1 MIEYTLKN
9 VKEYGC
15 WDEIHIFFN
24 TQNRE
29 VNIPIMTNG
38 FVLIADESRSGVE
51 PIRLIE
57 GEVIIP
63 PLSTIILVK

>member
-1 MIEYTLKN
+1 M
-9 VKEYGC
+9 GS

-29 VNIPIMTNG
+29 VNIPIVTND
-38 FVLIADESRSGVE
+38 FILIADEHQSGTE
-51 PIRLIE
+51 GIKSIE
-57 GEVIIP
+57 GELKMA